1 MSIYFTR
8 QLSLCLA
15 VIPRC
20 PHCPPHTQTHTHAH
34 THTVY
39 LYPSVPPLS
48 SFRQALLPLSS
59 QSHSGGIH
67 STVWHQAL
75 LGWGDAMGGGVEGSC
90 DQVGPFVCTAPLS
103 FPALCAPGWGK
114 KKERQKDVDD
124 FQDTWGLDK
133 PEPGTPTGDSIRLSQ
148 STAFCFCYWLF
159 FLLCFWQIQWITSSP
174 VFIVHMEPWFVSHVS
189 SHYIV
194 LLQSF
199 VCLSSIWWEKC
210 PVSFS
215 YKCLLLET
223 LSQMKEY

>member
-59 QSHSGGIH
+59 HSHSGGIH

-159 FLLCFWQIQWITSSP
+159 FIVFLTNSVNHQFTRVHCSHGALICEPCFQP
-174 VFIVHMEPWFVSHVS
+174 LYCFIA
-189 SHYIV
+189 II
-194 LLQSF
+194 
-199 VCLSSIWWEKC
+199 CLSVLNMMRKMPSE
-210 PVSFS
+210 FQ
-215 YKCLLLET
+215 L
-223 LSQMKEY
+223 